1 MGTLMHLQYP
11 PPPQSQ
17 DKPFLFSKNGRA
29 ADLNDRAKQ
38 RYKPGPCPSVE
49 VDRSTGRHRPLER
62 RIGSHPED
70 GKILRIRRESIEHL
84 GEHGSVVRYFGKF
97 RGGQT
102 VAQRRYRDVLHHDVL
117 MACLRRIEATL
128 RGESI
133 GVEVR
138 TTRGIDL

>member
-1 MGTLMHLQYP
+1 
-11 PPPQSQ
+11 
-17 DKPFLFSKNGRA
+17 
-29 ADLNDRAKQ
+29 
-38 RYKPGPCPSVE
+38 VE
-49 VDRSTGRHRPLER
+49 VDRSTSATRAQD
-62 RIGSHPED
+62 RIVDSHPED
-70 GKILRIRRESIEHL
+70 GKILRIRLESIEHL